1 MNSYGYIPLAQASQ
15 LRELYPVAS
24 PGSWT
29 FTRQMSPNPTDLAHF
44 GGVEVEG
51 AFTTAQLAELTAL
64 GGGHFPS
71 AEAFTAWLHAFG

>member
-29 FTRQMSPNPTDLAHF
+29 FTRQMSSDPTDLAYF

-51 AFTTAQLAELTAL
+51 AFTPTQLAELTAL